1 MSKKWFV
8 LLIAAALA
16 LVSLA
21 SCGQGVQP
29 AGLTPIPTLGPTA
42 VLAPF
47 DQGTPVSTTAPETGQ
62 ATPSGTET
70 EVAFEP
76 PKCDKANCEE
86 PGPAITQN
94 LQGNATAGQQV
105 FVQNCAVCHGQD
117 GKGGVANPGSEDGTI
132 PSLSPID
139 EMFSTDNAAEFAKQL
154 DLYLEHGSKTGGKE
168 DMPDWGDTGKLQP
181 QQIADLIAY
190 LISLNPH

>member
-1 MSKKWFV
+1 
-8 LLIAAALA
+8 
-16 LVSLA
+16 
-21 SCGQGVQP
+21 
-29 AGLTPIPTLGPTA
+29 
-42 VLAPF
+42 
-47 DQGTPVSTTAPETGQ
+47 
-62 ATPSGTET
+62 
-70 EVAFEP
+70 
-76 PKCDKANCEE
+76 
-86 PGPAITQN
+86 
-94 LQGNATAGQQV
+94 V

-117 GKGGVANPGSEDGTI
+117 GKGGVPNPGTEDETI

-181 QQIADLIAY
+181 QQIADVIAY